1 MTGRNLITVT
11 ALLLFSLNCCAHDSD
26 RIDQLEKELRETQER
41 ISQVVE
47 TLKGKDLQLE
57 KELRETQERI
67 SKLESILNQQT
78 DEEKSVPAG
87 NGWKSLSNWRKI
99 FTGMRINTVRNILG
113 EPKRINGE
121 YGLWGGDWAYW
132 YYENGGKVV
141 FSDGSVHRFSE
152 PD

>member
-26 RIDQLEKELRETQER
+26 RID
-41 ISQVVE
+41 
-47 TLKGKDLQLE
+47 QLE